1 MKSII
6 RQVFG
11 TTRPR
16 DIWMDLL
23 TFDRLVSKPIVHIV
37 YWCGLGLLIIAAC
50 ATLGV
55 AVGSGLKDGTVMGWV
70 LSLPLLII
78 GWLSILITILLWRA
92 CCEFFMAVMSIAE
105 DLRVLRQYQE
115 KLDAPAAGS
124 GPSVIKPVT
133 PPQANAEFDVP
144 TPDTIEDVRPA
155 AEKQPGERDILE
167 DPFFRPRFERRD
179 I

>member
-23 TFDRLVSKPIVHIV
+23 TFDRMVSRPIVHII

-50 ATLGV
+50 GTLGI
-55 AVGSGLKDGTVMGWV
+55 AIGSGMKDGSMMGWV
-70 LSLPLLII
+70 LSIPVLII
-78 GWLSILITILLWRA
+78 GWLAILIVVLIWRA
-92 CCEFFMAVMSIAE
+92 FCEFLLAVMSIAE

-115 KLDAPAAGS
+115 KLEPPAVAPVAPA
-124 GPSVIKPVT
+124 P
-133 PPQANAEFDVP
+133 
-144 TPDTIEDVRPA
+144 RPA
-155 AEKQPGERDILE
+155 AEYDAPLPAVGDEVKPAAERGTPGDILE